1 MFWYICGT
9 DAAHLPSC
17 EMVGF
22 FGREPSGSGLETIWP
37 GLQEVLTPNECAPI
51 KLGVTDADTNESSP
65 KLGGPEKACQE
76 TKPPP
81 QGQADLSVNAGKAAE
96 AHPE

>member
-1 MFWYICGT
+1 MGEN
-9 DAAHLPSC
+9 PR
-17 EMVGF
+17 V
-22 FGREPSGSGLETIWP
+22 PGLETIWP

-65 KLGGPEKACQE
+65 KLGGPEKVCQE
-76 TKPPP
+76 TKRRRRVQSDRTAGR
-81 QGQADLSVNAGKAAE
+81 QGLADMGVDAGKAAE